1 MGILNLSPDSF
12 SGDGLGQHL
21 DQILERAQH
30 MLDQG
35 AHILDVGAESSRPGA
50 TPVGQTEEWQRLG
63 PALRELRHAFPQ
75 AVLSVD
81 SWRAETIR
89 LALQNGADWIN
100 DISGGASP
108 EALPYVAAHQATLV
122 LMDNRAQWGKIDA
135 AGSYQAPSADGDG
148 GGAGGRSI
156 THDVKQALLQ
166 KAHRAESLGVASDK
180 IVLDPGLGFGKTP
193 AENARLL
200 RELETL
206 TALPYLILIGAS
218 RKSFLARLTAGK
230 PIQTD
235 ACAEPPPAL
244 DNAPADVLGEKRSL
258 PGPSERLGGSLAC
271 ALAAKTH
278 GAAYV
283 RVHDVAETT
292 QAFRLWDA
300 IIGEPD
306 RESLP

>member
-1 MGILNLSPDSF
+1 MSLHLPQKRAPCQIMGILNLSPDSF

-21 DQILERAQH
+21 DQILERAQQI
-30 MLDQG
+30 LDQG

-50 TPVGQTEEWQRLG
+50 TPVGQVEEWQRLG

-108 EALPYVAAHQATLV
+108 EALQYVAAHQATLV

-135 AGSYQAPSADGDG
+135 AGSYQAPSADGG
-148 GGAGGRSI
+148 GGI
-156 THDVKQALLQ
+156 THNVKQALLQ
-166 KAHRAESLGVASDK
+166 KAHRAESLGVASDT

-193 AENARLL
+193 AENACLL

-206 TALPYLILIGAS
+206 TALPYPVLIGAS
-218 RKSFLARLTAGK
+218 RKSFLARLTTVK
-230 PIQTD
+230 PIKTD
-235 ACAEPPPAL
+235 APTEVL
-244 DNAPADVLGEKRSL
+244 DEKRSL
-258 PGPSERLGGSLAC
+258 AGPSERLGGSLAC

-292 QAFRLWDA
+292 QAFRLWEA
-300 IIGEPD
+300 IGMLSE
-306 RESLP
+306 